1 MLVGRVEKTFR
12 ANQGRAWVATVGIG
26 SVVALTP
33 LTVALEIVEHFWI
46 PNWEYSDEPRALI
59 FGAAYGSAG
68 IALVIAYLVGVIGF
82 LLWLHRTIVNAEALG
97 RGMRNVSPGT
107 AVLYWF
113 VPILNLF
120 RPYHVVTALYRRSDP
135 GTTLTRDWV
144 ARWEWIPSVWWGT
157 WVVSS
162 MAGNVSG
169 RMAWSDE
176 PGRAGTVMW
185 INLVAAPFGI
195 AAGILV
201 IALLWSIDVRLE
213 HLARTDA
220 PEPKLDAEAE
230 QQFVA

>member
-1 MLVGRVEKTFR
+1 MEKTFR
-12 ANQGRAWVATVGIG
+12 ANRGRAWIASVGIA

-33 LTVALEIVEHFWI
+33 LTLALELVEHFWI
-46 PNWEYSDEPRALI
+46 PDWEYSDEPSALI

-68 IALVIAYLVGVIGF
+68 ITLIVAYLVGVVGF
-82 LLWLHRTIVNAEALG
+82 LLWFHRTIVNAAALG
-97 RGMRNVSPGT
+97 RGVRNVSPGT

-120 RPYHVVTALYRRSDP
+120 RPYHVVTALYRRSHP
-135 GTTLTRDWV
+135 GTTLARDWV

-162 MAGNVSG
+162 IAGNVSG

-176 PGRAGTVMW
+176 PARNVTAMW
-185 INLVAAPFGI
+185 ISLVAAPFEI
-195 AAGILV
+195 TAGILV
-201 IALLWSIDVRLE
+201 LALLWSIEARLE

-220 PEPKLDAEAE
+220 GELPIESEAE
-230 QQFVA
+230 QHFIG